1 MGYKVFIWCTAFIDN
16 FLLLNFDM
24 EYSYSKD
31 IKLSFQDAEHKVR
44 DVLRDVGFGILTEI
58 NMKDAFK
65 SKLDLDYKNYKILG
79 ACNPKLAHK
88 ALDCETLIGI
98 LMPCNILVIDN
109 EDQTTKIVFPYA
121 KSLLEV
127 TNNKDIFKLADQV
140 DDILKSAFNKIN

>member
-1 MGYKVFIWCTAFIDN
+1 MK
-16 FLLLNFDM
+16 
-24 EYSYSKD
+24 YSYSKD
-31 IKLSFQDAEHKVR
+31 INLNFEDAEQKVR
-44 DVLRDVGFGILTEI
+44 NALMNVGFGVLTEI

-79 ACNPKLAHK
+79 ACNPQLAHE
-88 ALDCETLIGI
+88 ALDSESLIGI

-127 TNNKDIFKLADQV
+127 TKNKNIFDLADRV
-140 DDILKSAFNKIN
+140 DDLLKSAFNTI